1 MKKAIVVAMAA
12 LIMGLTVPTLAETT
26 VASGTGTTLGAGSG
40 SNKVPGVRK
49 RGRIQRQRIKEGIKS
64 GELTKDEAK
73 ELRQEGKAIRE
84 KVKDAKSDG
93 VVTKEERKELHKDMN
108 DRSKD
113 IYEKKHNDE
122 KRPKAQ

>member
-12 LIMGLTVPTLAETT
+12 LIMGLTLPVVAETT

-49 RGRIQRQRIKEGIKS
+49 RGRIQRERIKQGLKS
-64 GELTKDEAK
+64 GELTKDEVKDLHQSKK
-73 ELRQEGKAIRE
+73 EIKDQ
-84 KVKDAKSDG
+84 VKDAKSDG
-93 VVTKEERKELHKDMN
+93 VVTKEERKELHKSLN
-108 DRSKD
+108 KRSKD

-122 KRPKAQ
+122 KQPRAQ

>member
-1 MKKAIVVAMAA
+1 MKKAIVVAMTA
-12 LIMGLTVPTLAETT
+12 LILGLAGMVSAETT
-26 VASGTGTTLGAGSG
+26 VAAGTGTTLGAGSG

-49 RGRIQRQRIKEGIKS
+49 RGRIQRHRIKDGLKS

-73 ELRQEGKAIRE
+73 DLRQEGKAIRE

-93 VVTKEERKELHKDMN
+93 VVTKEERKDLHKDLN
-108 DRSKD
+108 DRSKS